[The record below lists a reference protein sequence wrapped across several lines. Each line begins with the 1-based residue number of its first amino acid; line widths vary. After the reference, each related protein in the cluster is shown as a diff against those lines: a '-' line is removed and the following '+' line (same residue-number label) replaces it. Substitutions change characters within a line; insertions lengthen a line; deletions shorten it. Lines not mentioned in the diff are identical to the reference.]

1 MPRRPRIF
9 VEGGIYHVY
18 NRFARGAEI
27 FREGDEAERFRE
39 LLQEVKRRDGL
50 TVFAWVLMSNHFH
63 LALRSGPAPL
73 SRTLGF
79 VQARLS
85 QQYNRVHRS
94 TGPLWQS
101 RYKAKLVDDDDYVN
115 QLIAYIHLNPV
126 SAGIVDDPVAYR
138 HSGHH
143 ELLKKTPSPLVDVDQ
158 VLSLYGGTL
167 RTARR
172 RYVRHLEG
180 AREVAWQT
188 ELPGRLPW
196 WVREPD
202 RPVEV
207 KRPDAWIDERGL
219 STGLDRPPVTA
230 REFLMISAEIL
241 ELPLEVLTA
250 PGSGHQIT
258 RDRSLILSLAV
269 ERWRLRPS
277 DFASFFSRRNDV
289 VSRWVRW
296 GALRRM
302 EDGVFRAMY
311 DKLDRVLSHRLSDS
325 TLVARE

>member
-27 FREGDEAERFRE
+27 FREGDEAERFHE
-39 LLQEVKRRDGL
+39 LLQEVRIRDGL
-50 TVFAWVLMSNHFH
+50 TVFAWILMSNHFH
-63 LALRSGPAPL
+63 LALRSGPVPL

-79 VQARLS
+79 VQARFS
-85 QQYNRVHRS
+85 QQYNRDHRS
-94 TGPLWQS
+94 AGPLWQS
-101 RYKAKLVDDDDYVN
+101 RYKAKLVNDNAYVN

-126 SAGIVDDPVAYR
+126 SAGIVDDPAAYR
-138 HSGHH
+138 HSGHR
-143 ELLKKTPSPLVDVDQ
+143 ELLKKTPSPLTDVDQ

-167 RTARR
+167 RTARG

-180 AREVAWQT
+180 AREVAWRT
-188 ELPGRLPW
+188 ELPGWLPW
-196 WVREPD
+196 WGREPD

-207 KRPDAWIDERGL
+207 KAPDVWIDERGL

-230 REFLMISAEIL
+230 REFLMVSAEML

-250 PGSGHQIT
+250 PGSGHQVT
-258 RDRSLILSLAV
+258 RNRSLILSLAV

-277 DFASFFSRRNDV
+277 DFASFFGRRNDV

-296 GALRRM
+296 GALRRR
-302 EDGVFRAMY
+302 EDGAFRAMY
-311 DKLDRVLSHRLSDS
+311 DKLDRALSHRFSDS
-325 TLVARE
+325 TLVTRE